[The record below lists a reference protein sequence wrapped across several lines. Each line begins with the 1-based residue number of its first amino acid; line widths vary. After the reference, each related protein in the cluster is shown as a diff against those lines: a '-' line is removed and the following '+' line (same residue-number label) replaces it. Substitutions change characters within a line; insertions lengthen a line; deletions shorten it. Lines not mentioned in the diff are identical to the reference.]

1 MASTGTYTQSGAS
14 SGGLAA
20 RAPGNTLIAAAIL
33 GLFVLAAVV
42 SAARKD
48 ISQGF
53 DEVAHVSYVA
63 QIQHDGEAAPA
74 LPTMRL
80 LDPRTF
86 QFTDAANYL
95 NHPPLYYALLAHL
108 GPKLEGDPHALLA
121 YRLINIAIAA
131 LGLAALLGLGIA
143 ARWPR
148 LEFYAYAVPLGC
160 IPVLVPLAGAVN
172 NDNLAFCGG
181 AIALLGVWQLLATG
195 RESWLA
201 LALLGVVVASWA
213 KLTGL
218 LLTAGLV
225 SGTIA
230 YMVWRKQL
238 PWTRTSTTTW
248 TCIVAVVLVSAIAAA
263 PYFEF
268 ILRYGSPTP
277 ETPAQIALLT
287 DGARAAGWSDLPR
300 QSFPRYLAYFIGAFV
315 ADWMPTLGAR
325 GDLNYAA
332 LVIPVEALGCALLG
346 IGLSVRRLW
355 RRQETALDAI
365 VVAGTLAI
373 GATFA
378 IHVTYSY
385 GRYVATGWLMD
396 AYPRYYLPLIAIV
409 PLACLSLLT
418 GLETPRWRNALLA
431 FLIAGPVLFRLFGAP
446 LG

>member
-1 MASTGTYTQSGAS
+1 VASTGTYTQSGAS
-14 SGGLAA
+14 SAGLAA

-63 QIQHDGEAAPA
+63 QIQHDGGAAPA

-86 QFTDAANYL
+86 QFTGAANYL

-108 GPKLEGDPHALLA
+108 GPKLEGDPQALLA
-121 YRLINIAIAA
+121 YRLINIAVAA
-131 LGLAALLGLGIA
+131 LGFAALLGLGIA
-143 ARWPR
+143 ARWSR

-172 NDNLAFCGG
+172 NDNFAFCGG

-201 LALLGVVVASWA
+201 LALLGVVLASWA

-238 PWTRTSTTTW
+238 PWTRTW
-248 TCIVAVVLVSAIAAA
+248 ICIVAVVLVFDIAAA
-263 PYFEF
+263 PYVEF
-268 ILRYGSPTP
+268 VLRYGSPTP

-300 QSFPRYLAYFIGAFV
+300 QSFPHYLAYFIGAFV

-325 GDLNYAA
+325 SDLNYAA

-355 RRQETALDAI
+355 RRHETALDAI

-409 PLACLSLLT
+409 PLACLSLLA
-418 GLETPRWRNALLA
+418 GLETPRWRDALLA

>member
-1 MASTGTYTQSGAS
+1 VASTGTYTQSGAS
-14 SGGLAA
+14 SAGLAA

-63 QIQHDGEAAPA
+63 QIQHDGGAAPA

-86 QFTDAANYL
+86 QFTGAANYL

-108 GPKLEGDPHALLA
+108 GPKLEGDPQALLA
-121 YRLINIAIAA
+121 YRLINIAVAA
-131 LGLAALLGLGIA
+131 LGFAALLGLGIA
-143 ARWPR
+143 ARWSR

-172 NDNLAFCGG
+172 NDNFAFCGG

-201 LALLGVVVASWA
+201 LALLGVVLASWA

-238 PWTRTSTTTW
+238 PRTRTW
-248 TCIVAVVLVSAIAAA
+248 ICIVAVVLVFAIAAA
-263 PYFEF
+263 PYVEF
-268 ILRYGSPTP
+268 VLRYGSPTP

-300 QSFPRYLAYFIGAFV
+300 QSFPHYLAYFIGAFV
-315 ADWMPTLGAR
+315 ADWIPTLGAR
-325 GDLNYAA
+325 SDLNYAA
-332 LVIPVEALGCALLG
+332 LVVPVEALGCALLG

-355 RRQETALDAI
+355 RRHEAALDAI

-409 PLACLSLLT
+409 PLACLSLLA
-418 GLETPRWRNALLA
+418 GLETPRWRDALLA

>member
-1 MASTGTYTQSGAS
+1 MKRSEIRGGQRRDCDPGLRFAPSGLLTHFSPSPSEYLTPPGACLSLVASTGTYTQSGAS

-86 QFTDAANYL
+86 QFTGAANYL

-131 LGLAALLGLGIA
+131 LGFAALLGLGIA

-201 LALLGVVVASWA
+201 LALLGVVLAGWA

-225 SGTIA
+225 SGVIA

-248 TCIVAVVLVSAIAAA
+248 TCIVAVVLVFAIAAA
-263 PYFEF
+263 PYVEF

-300 QSFPRYLAYFIGAFV
+300 QSFPALSRLFHRRV
-315 ADWMPTLGAR
+315 RRRLDADARRPQRPELRGAR
-325 GDLNYAA
+325 HPGGGA
-332 LVIPVEALGCALLG
+332 
-346 IGLSVRRLW
+346 GLRS
-355 RRQETALDAI
+355 
-365 VVAGTLAI
+365 
-373 GATFA
+373 
-378 IHVTYSY
+378 
-385 GRYVATGWLMD
+385 
-396 AYPRYYLPLIAIV
+396 PRYRTIGPPAVAAARDRARCDRGRRHFGDRRDLRN
-409 PLACLSLLT
+409 
-418 GLETPRWRNALLA
+418 PRHL
-431 FLIAGPVLFRLFGAP
+431 
-446 LG
+446 